1 MRKCFA
7 AALAILL
14 VSATGAVAEPTKYT
28 WHGYGENV
36 PGSSK
41 CGGYELNLNV
51 YVENG
56 KVWGDWLQTGRVVR
70 TFSFPMAADGS
81 FGGKV
86 DLQASIMNV
95 SGQINANTARFDMKG
110 YCKFGGALKKAD

>member
-1 MRKCFA
+1 MNKMIAACFTATLLSAGA
-7 AALAILL
+7 AQ
-14 VSATGAVAEPTKYT
+14 AEPAKYT
-28 WHGYGENV
+28 WRGYGENV

-70 TFSFPMAADGS
+70 TFSFPMTADGS

-86 DLQASIMNV
+86 DLQASIMDV
-95 SGQINANTARFDMKG
+95 KGQINGSTARFDMKG
-110 YCKFGGALKKAD
+110 YCKFGGSLRKAE